1 MVYAIPQSAMVE
13 AMDKEPQDESTIEK
27 HFEMILLRPWQEVVG
42 NLEHISRNE
51 RLLEVRMTTNHGLVR
66 LVFNRD
72 SPEAKQIHDVLLDL
86 PRGSRVGIL
95 RTDSKSSPILIRT
108 VPRQ

>member
-1 MVYAIPQSAMVE
+1 MATAI
-13 AMDKEPQDESTIEK
+13 DKEPQDKPTIER

-51 RLLEVRMTTNHGLVR
+51 RLFEVRMTTKNGLVQ
-66 LVFNRD
+66 LVFHKD

-86 PRGSRVGIL
+86 PRGSCIGIL
-95 RTDSKSSPILIRT
+95 RTDSTSGPILIRT
-108 VPRQ
+108 VGQ